1 MKTLDDVKLSDN
13 ERASIIKAARVLK
26 AGLPVSRVI
35 LFGSKA
41 RGDAEPDSDIDL
53 LVLTSCPV
61 TTELRYEITQSFFD
75 ISLERDVSLSRIVVS
90 EDDWLNG
97 LIRYMPIHDNIEK
110 EGCAI

>member
-13 ERASIIKAARVLK
+13 ERASIIEAARVLK
-26 AGLPVSRVI
+26 AELPVSRVI

-110 EGCAI
+110 EGCVI

>member
-13 ERASIIKAARVLK
+13 ERASIIEAARVLK
-26 AGLPVSRVI
+26 AELPVSRVI
-35 LFGSKA
+35 LFGSKV